1 MVSQTNLA
9 NDFNSTTSVAT
20 RSFLNRS
27 LSSEGFNYSLFNPS
41 IADYVLAEY
50 INSIDDLILIF
61 RSLDSVRSLE
71 SIVSFEK
78 EGIISSD
85 NLLRLKIAV
94 FDDALV
100 NGKSYDYLIVI
111 ASLLKEDASQK
122 DRIVAIINNII
133 FTPLEIKE
141 LAKFLNLIILFKD
154 DVDIKSYEFLFNVLG
169 EKLLLDELEIESL
182 SSFVEKF
189 RFEEEFL
196 LSRISKYFNYYIT
209 FELNSEIAALDPSD
223 YHEGVFDEYGNVM
236 DAEVNEGKLQDKI
249 IELGY
254 SLADKFSPSIIKSL
268 GVNIDDIV
276 EGIDI
281 EEVISDFY
289 DGDHGQDWADD
300 EHSSLGGRT
309 VLDDPIDDLFERT

>member
-1 MVSQTNLA
+1 M
-9 NDFNSTTSVAT
+9 
-20 RSFLNRS
+20 
-27 LSSEGFNYSLFNPS
+27 
-41 IADYVLAEY
+41 
-50 INSIDDLILIF
+50 
-61 RSLDSVRSLE
+61 
-71 SIVSFEK
+71 
-78 EGIISSD
+78 
-85 NLLRLKIAV
+85 LRLKIAV